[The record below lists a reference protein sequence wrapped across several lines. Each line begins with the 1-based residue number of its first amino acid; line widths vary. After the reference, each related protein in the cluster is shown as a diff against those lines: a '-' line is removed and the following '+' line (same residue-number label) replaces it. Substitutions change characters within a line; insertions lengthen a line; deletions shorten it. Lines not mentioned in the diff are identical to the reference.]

1 MAPAAALEIPPVS
14 LNRADFFLWEQTGK
28 LCVLISCQDI
38 VIFVFQNFRQIII
51 GLAGPGVQD
60 HAQVPC
66 NECPPFLACAIAV
79 IESVKGIV
87 VTILFLKVAQIFYK
101 VLIPFIVVPVA
112 CCSRHPG
119 SCFHNDASGKSIL
132 SYIRLLATPIHDE
145 IRAEVAAKM
154 KIYKKEKAAY
164 EALGK
169 ERAKVDAP
177 QMPANKMFII
187 SGNNTGTGILQNI
200 MDSDGI
206 GFICESEADTLS
218 TAINADHGHWS
229 DTLRKAFDHDCLS
242 YNRRTDQEYREVKKS
257 YISLNISGT
266 PSQVKSFIPTTE
278 DGAFSRQLFYYLYGI
293 DQWINQFLEDDLDL
307 EEIFTNL
314 GLEWKKEVEQI
325 KAHGIHTLCLTEEQK
340 KEFNTQFSHLFQRSS
355 IANGR
360 EMYSSIARLAV
371 NLCRI
376 MSIVALLRA
385 LESPHPYQVKNAP
398 SSGLTP
404 DKGIPEDNIKDN
416 IITRWKLAIT
426 PDDFHAVLRLA
437 EPLYRH
443 ATHILSFLP
452 STEIS
457 RRSNA
462 DRDFLFSQ
470 LGDRFTRAQMIE
482 TAESIG
488 IKKNTAITWL
498 KRLTQRGI
506 LVKGDGN
513 GIYERACVRV

>member
-1 MAPAAALEIPPVS
+1 
-14 LNRADFFLWEQTGK
+14 
-28 LCVLISCQDI
+28 
-38 VIFVFQNFRQIII
+38 
-51 GLAGPGVQD
+51 
-60 HAQVPC
+60 
-66 NECPPFLACAIAV
+66 
-79 IESVKGIV
+79 
-87 VTILFLKVAQIFYK
+87 
-101 VLIPFIVVPVA
+101 
-112 CCSRHPG
+112 
-119 SCFHNDASGKSIL
+119 
-132 SYIRLLATPIHDE
+132 
-145 IRAEVAAKM
+145 
-154 KIYKKEKAAY
+154 
-164 EALGK
+164 
-169 ERAKVDAP
+169 
-177 QMPANKMFII
+177 
-187 SGNNTGTGILQNI
+187 

-293 DQWINQFLEDDLDL
+293 DQWINQF
-307 EEIFTNL
+307 
-314 GLEWKKEVEQI
+314 WKTTWISKRYLPTSDWNG
-325 KAHGIHTLCLTEEQK
+325 KRSGTDKSTWDTHALPYRGTE
-340 KEFNTQFSHLFQRSS
+340 KEFNAQFSHLFQRSS

-398 SSGLTP
+398 ASGLTP
-404 DKGIPEDNIKDN
+404 DKNIPEDNIKDN
-416 IITRWKLAIT
+416 IITRWKVAIT

-470 LGDRFTRAQMIE
+470 LGDRFTRAQ
-482 TAESIG
+482 
-488 IKKNTAITWL
+488 
-498 KRLTQRGI
+498 
-506 LVKGDGN
+506 
-513 GIYERACVRV
+513 